1 MTFKPGQSG
10 NLAGRPKGK
19 SLRQLLQALSN
30 KTKYEIVLAMVDKAK
45 HGDVRAS
52 EWIAKW
58 GSEPTVAGL
67 EIATREFSIRIG
79 VPNQEDETEDEQE
92 GL

>member
-45 HGDVRAS
+45 HGDVKAA
-52 EWIAKW
+52 EWVAKW
-58 GSEPTVAGL
+58 GSEPTAAGL
-67 EIATREFSIRIG
+67 EIATREFSIKIG
-79 VPNQEDETEDEQE
+79 VPNEEEAESEE
-92 GL
+92 GNEG